1 MAGYRH
7 CLPKVVFLWHCFTLH
22 FCILNSE
29 ELFGL
34 KLGMALRL
42 ELGFAVHQ
50 SAQYHGRSVSM
61 QLHRWHPTGEDGR
74 VREEEEEVRPKL

>member
-1 MAGYRH
+1 MCFSGIALL
-7 CLPKVVFLWHCFTLH
+7 CISVF
-22 FCILNSE
+22 NSE

-50 SAQYHGRSVSM
+50 SAQYHGGSVSM

-74 VREEEEEVRPKL
+74 VKEEEVRPKLLT